1 MKVFTT
7 IVAIFFSFIM
17 LELLTR
23 VIIDDG
29 LNYEIEMLKY
39 ANKLKKIS
47 TNPEIGIEH
56 KKNISAKL
64 MGVQVDIDKNGFRYQ
79 KNQKFFEKNK
89 KILMIGDSMTFG
101 WGAQTTFSNVLSDS
115 NPGIS
120 VFNSAIGNTNTS
132 MQIENFFQNF
142 KDLYNYDVI
151 VLNFFINDLEKIN
164 IKEPMFYEKYS
175 YFYTFFSNTIN
186 KTLIKFRLKESWNDF
201 YSKSFTDKMFIK
213 STLDKILELN
223 NYCKKRNI
231 KFVIHNIPEL
241 RDLDNYKFNKE
252 TKLIENFAKKYD
264 IKFINSHII
273 LKQYEE
279 EKLWVTVKDPHANDF
294 AHKIIGQYLSNSL
307 KSILN

>member
-1 MKVFTT
+1 
-7 IVAIFFSFIM
+7 
-17 LELLTR
+17 
-23 VIIDDG
+23 
-29 LNYEIEMLKY
+29 
-39 ANKLKKIS
+39 
-47 TNPEIGIEH
+47 
-56 KKNISAKL
+56 
-64 MGVQVDIDKNGFRYQ
+64 
-79 KNQKFFEKNK
+79 
-89 KILMIGDSMTFG
+89 
-101 WGAQTTFSNVLSDS
+101 
-115 NPGIS
+115 
-120 VFNSAIGNTNTS
+120 
-132 MQIENFFQNF
+132 
-142 KDLYNYDVI
+142 
-151 VLNFFINDLEKIN
+151 
-164 IKEPMFYEKYS
+164 MFYEKYS